1 MAREPWESDRWNE
14 KWSAEKKM
22 KKNTNWLKV
31 VHKKK
36 KTPGKTREIIQS
48 QECGTDTPGWG
59 LNWYSALLTVLEKN
73 IYQLSK

>member
-1 MAREPWESDRWNE
+1 M
-14 KWSAEKKM
+14 
-22 KKNTNWLKV
+22 
-31 VHKKK
+31 
-36 KTPGKTREIIQS
+36 TPGKTREIIQS